1 MYLTM
6 PLILGSLWAMIPA
19 FLTIILL
26 IIRTYLEDIT
36 LQKELKGYPEY
47 TKKVKYRLLPGVW

>member
-19 FLTIILL
+19 GITIILL
-26 IIRTYLEDIT
+26 VIRTYLEDNT
-36 LQKELKGYPEY
+36 LQKELPGYREY
-47 TKKVKYRLLPGVW
+47 TKKV